1 MRALIFYHELPG
13 VEHRWFHI
21 LSRDTGCSMPKIRL
35 AGALLCIGNIQ
46 FLLVMTIAE
55 ALYPGYSITSNFI
68 SDLGVGP
75 TALLFNVSIILL
87 GLFILISATL
97 LYHASPSL
105 LFNIALGLTGIGAI
119 GVGLFP
125 ETLGVFHIIAAAG
138 TFLFGAISALGSY
151 YVTKAP
157 LSYFCL
163 FLGLFSITCF
173 VLFAGSV
180 FTGIGPGGM
189 ERMIAYPVILW
200 GIALGGYLMGSSGQ
214 PGMDFISRYH

>member
-1 MRALIFYHELPG
+1 
-13 VEHRWFHI
+13 
-21 LSRDTGCSMPKIRL
+21 MPKIRL

-55 ALYPGYSITSNFI
+55 ALYPGYSISSNFI

-75 TALLFNVSIILL
+75 TALLFNVSVILL
-87 GLFILISATL
+87 GLFILIAAIL
-97 LYHASPSL
+97 LYHASPWW
-105 LFNIALGLTGIGAI
+105 LFNIALGLTGISAI

-125 ETLGVFHIIAAAG
+125 ETLGVFHIIAAAA

-163 FLGLFSITCF
+163 FLGLFSIICF